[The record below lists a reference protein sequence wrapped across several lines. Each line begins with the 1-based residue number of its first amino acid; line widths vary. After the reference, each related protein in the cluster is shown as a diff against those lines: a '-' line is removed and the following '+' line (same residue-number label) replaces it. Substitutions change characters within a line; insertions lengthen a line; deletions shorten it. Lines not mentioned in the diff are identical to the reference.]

1 MILKELDPFHGGDE
15 QAFAARISADRMAY
29 YLRRYYRRSDTVDVL
44 NGLRVRTGGTMARI
58 DHLLLHAHGMMVIER
73 EEISGRVQID
83 DDGNWTSWVDGP
95 QSAGPPP
102 GFPHPIWGPDEKRLG
117 WGRPLVLGSPIT
129 RAYVQALLL
138 KSFLDK
144 RVRQKGF
151 FDNLELDVL
160 VVVADD
166 AQIEWPQTGRLVEV
180 CNRDAVY
187 DRVTQRFDQ
196 CRLAARGPGSLTEAE
211 RRTLG
216 SFLCLSHWPRSEF
229 EPE

>member
-29 YLRRYYRRSDTVDVL
+29 YLRRYYRRSNTIDVL
-44 NGLRVRTGGTMARI
+44 NGLRVRSGGSMARI
-58 DHLLLHAHGMMVIER
+58 DHLLLHAHGMLVIER
-73 EEISGRVQID
+73 EDIGGRVQID
-83 DDGNWTSWVDGP
+83 DDGNWTSW
-95 QSAGPPP
+95 S
-102 GFPHPIWGPDEKRLG
+102 E
-117 WGRPLVLGSPIT
+117 GRPLVLGSPIT

-138 KSFLDK
+138 KAFLDK

-166 AQIEWPQTGRLVEV
+166 AEIEWPQTGQLVEV
-180 CNRDAVY
+180 CNRDGVY
-187 DRVTQRFDQ
+187 DRVTQRFEQ
-196 CRLAARGPGSLTEAE
+196 SRRTARGPGPLSEAE

>member
-44 NGLRVRTGGTMARI
+44 NGLRIRSGGSMARI
-58 DHLLLHAHGMMVIER
+58 DHLLLHAHGMLVIER
-73 EEISGRVQID
+73 EDISGRVLID
-83 DDGNWTSWVDGP
+83 DDGNWTSVDDG
-95 QSAGPPP
+95 
-102 GFPHPIWGPDEKRLG
+102 
-117 WGRPLVLGSPIT
+117 GRELVLGSPIM

-138 KSFLDK
+138 KAFLDK

-166 AQIEWPQTGRLVEV
+166 AQIEWPQTGQLVEV

-187 DRVTQRFDQ
+187 DRVTQRFEQ
-196 CRLAARGPGSLTEAE
+196 CRQGARGPGPLTEAE

>member
-29 YLRRYYRRSDTVDVL
+29 YLRRYYRRSGTVDVL
-44 NGLRVRTGGTMARI
+44 NGLRIRSGGTMARI

-73 EEISGRVQID
+73 EDIGGRVQID
-83 DDGNWTSWVDGP
+83 DDGNWTSLMD
-95 QSAGPPP
+95 
-102 GFPHPIWGPDEKRLG
+102 
-117 WGRPLVLGSPIT
+117 GRPLVLGSPIT

-138 KSFLDK
+138 KAFLDK

-166 AQIEWPQTGRLVEV
+166 AEIEWPKTGRLVEV

-187 DRVTQRFDQ
+187 DRVTLRFDQ
-196 CRLAARGPGSLTEAE
+196 CRLAARGPGPLTEAE

>member
-29 YLRRYYRRSDTVDVL
+29 YLRRYYRRSTSVDVL
-44 NGLRVRTGGTMARI
+44 NGLRIRSGGTMARV
-58 DHLLLHAHGMMVIER
+58 DHLLLHDHGMLVIER
-73 EEISGRVQID
+73 EDVSGRVQID
-83 DDGNWTSWVDGP
+83 DDGNWTCW
-95 QSAGPPP
+95 A
-102 GFPHPIWGPDEKRLG
+102 DE
-117 WGRPLVLGSPIT
+117 RPLVLGSPIT

-138 KSFLDK
+138 KAFLDR

-166 AQIEWPQTGRLVEV
+166 CAVEWPQTGQLLEV
-180 CNRDAVY
+180 CNRDAVF
-187 DRVTQRFDQ
+187 DRVSERFEH
-196 CRLAARGPGSLTEAE
+196 CRKAARAKGPLTEAE

-216 SFLCLSHWPRSEF
+216 SFLCLSHWPRSQW
-229 EPE
+229 EPD

>member
-29 YLRRYYRRSDTVDVL
+29 YLRRYYRHNTSVDVL
-44 NGLRVRTGGTMARI
+44 NGLRVRSGGSMARV
-58 DHLLLHAHGMMVIER
+58 DHLLLHAHGMLVIER
-73 EEISGRVQID
+73 EDVGGRVQID
-83 DDGNWTSWVDGP
+83 DDGNWTSWSD
-95 QSAGPPP
+95 
-102 GFPHPIWGPDEKRLG
+102 
-117 WGRPLVLGSPIT
+117 GRPLVLGSPIT

-138 KSFLDK
+138 KAFLDR

-166 AQIEWPQTGRLVEV
+166 CTIEWPQTGQLVEV
-180 CNRDAVY
+180 CNRDAVF
-187 DRVTQRFDQ
+187 DRVSERFEQ
-196 CRLAARGPGSLTEAE
+196 SRKAARGKGPLTEAE

-216 SFLCLSHWPRSEF
+216 SFLCLSHWPRSQW
-229 EPE
+229 EPD

>member
-29 YLRRYYRRSDTVDVL
+29 YLRRYFRRSDTVDVL
-44 NGLRVRTGGTMARI
+44 NGLRIRSGGSMARI
-58 DHLLLHAHGMMVIER
+58 DHLLLHPHGMLVIER
-73 EEISGRVQID
+73 EDASGRVQID
-83 DDGNWTSWVDGP
+83 DDGNWTLFED
-95 QSAGPPP
+95 
-102 GFPHPIWGPDEKRLG
+102 
-117 WGRPLVLGSPIT
+117 GRPVVLGSPIT

-138 KSFLDK
+138 KAFLDR

-166 AQIEWPQTGRLVEV
+166 AEIEWPQTGQLVEV

-187 DRVTQRFDQ
+187 DRVTQRFEQ
-196 CRLAARGPGSLTEAE
+196 CRLAARRPGPLTQVE

>member
-44 NGLRVRTGGTMARI
+44 NGLRIRSGGSMARI
-58 DHLLLHAHGMMVIER
+58 DHLLLHAHGMLVIER
-73 EEISGRVQID
+73 EDISGRVLID
-83 DDGNWTSWVDGP
+83 DDGNWTSVDDG
-95 QSAGPPP
+95 
-102 GFPHPIWGPDEKRLG
+102 
-117 WGRPLVLGSPIT
+117 GRELVLGSPIT

-138 KSFLDK
+138 KAFLDK

-166 AQIEWPQTGRLVEV
+166 AQIEWPQTGQLVEV
-180 CNRDAVY
+180 CN
-187 DRVTQRFDQ
+187 
-196 CRLAARGPGSLTEAE
+196 
-211 RRTLG
+211 
-216 SFLCLSHWPRSEF
+216 
-229 EPE
+229 

>member
-29 YLRRYYRRSDTVDVL
+29 YLRRYFRRSNTVDVL
-44 NGLRVRTGGTMARI
+44 NGLRIRSSASMARI
-58 DHLLLHAHGMMVIER
+58 DHLVLHAHGMLVIER
-73 EEISGRVQID
+73 EDVGGRVQID
-83 DDGNWTSWVDGP
+83 DDGNWTSL
-95 QSAGPPP
+95 A
-102 GFPHPIWGPDEKRLG
+102 DERTLI
-117 WGRPLVLGSPIT
+117 LGSPIT

-138 KSFLDK
+138 KAFLDR

-166 AQIEWPQTGRLVEV
+166 AEIEWPQTGRLVEV

-187 DRVTQRFDQ
+187 DRVEQRFEQ
-196 CRLAARGPGSLTEAE
+196 CRLAARGPGPLNEAE